1 MTRSSAL
8 VGVASLLALAAAGP
22 ARADYFYLWSADTP
36 TAFSDQSGMHVT
48 LSAGNAVPAGPVSGT
63 QSRVLAA
70 SLSTFINA
78 GATGSDTF
86 SKGQRLALGL
96 QISDGTDSS
105 KVSFSLGVSGSLS
118 AGGNLLAYS
127 FLDGLTRDLTVNGHQ
142 YLVTLDPSITSS
154 GSLFATISSAAA
166 AGGGTTGGGTTGGG
180 MTAAG
185 STGGSTTASPSNA
198 PEPSALVLA
207 ASGAG
212 SLVVYCRRLWGR
224 LRSARLVA

>member
-1 MTRSSAL
+1 MRPHVAPTDREKKTRMTRSSAL

-63 QSRVLAA
+63 QSRVLA
-70 SLSTFINA
+70 
-78 GATGSDTF
+78 
-86 SKGQRLALGL
+86 LGL

-142 YLVTLDPSITSS
+142 YLVTLDPSITTS
-154 GSLFATISSAAA
+154 GNIFATISPAGAG
-166 AGGGTTGGGTTGGG
+166 GGGTTSGGTTEVGT
-180 MTAAG
+180 TAGG
-185 STGGSTTASPSNA
+185 STGGSTTAPPSNA

-207 ASGAG
+207 ALGTV
-212 SLVVYCRRLWGR
+212 SLAPWCRGLWDR
-224 LRSARLVA
+224 IRAARPMA